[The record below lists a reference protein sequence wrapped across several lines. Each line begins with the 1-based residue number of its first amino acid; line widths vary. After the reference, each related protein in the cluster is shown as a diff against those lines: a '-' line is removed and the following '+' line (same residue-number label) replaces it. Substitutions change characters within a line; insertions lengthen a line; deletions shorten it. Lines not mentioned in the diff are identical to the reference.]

1 MEELAAVLAEI
12 LREEIKCRESLGV
25 AFSGGLD
32 SGLLAYLLRDCGAKF
47 YTVGIE
53 GSRDI
58 ENAQDAARVL
68 GIDLEVVEIGE
79 NDILEG
85 LLFLKRV
92 DPEISAV
99 EASFELPLY
108 FVCSHAPEDFVMTGQ
123 GSDEIFGGY
132 RKYVDKPELMRED
145 LDRLLNRT
153 APRERRI
160 ATLLGKELLTP
171 YLSSRILNFSLT
183 IPTEMK
189 IRDSVR
195 KYILR
200 EAAKLLGVPE
210 SIYLREK
217 KAAQY
222 GSGIWKMMK
231 KMAKEEG
238 KSVEEF
244 FASL

>member
-1 MEELAAVLAEI
+1 MEELVAVLAHI
-12 LREEIKCRESLGV
+12 LQEEIQCKKSLAV

-32 SGLLAYLLRDCGAKF
+32 SGIIAYLLRDCEAKF
-47 YTVGIE
+47 YTVGVE
-53 GSRDI
+53 GNRDF
-58 ENAQDAARVL
+58 ENAKNAAKL
-68 GIDLEVVEIGE
+68 LNLDLQTIEIGE

-85 LLFLKRV
+85 LLFLKQV
-92 DPEISAV
+92 DPEISIL

-108 FVCSHAPEDFVMTGQ
+108 FVCSYESEDFVMTGQ

-132 RKYVDKPELMRED
+132 KKYLEKPELMKDD
-145 LDRLLNRT
+145 LKRLLNRT
-153 APRERRI
+153 WPREKRI
-160 ATLLGKELLTP
+160 ATLLGKKLLTP
-171 YLSSRILNFSLT
+171 YLSKRVLEFSLNLSA
-183 IPTEMK
+183 EMK
-189 IRDSVR
+189 IRDGVR

-210 SIYLREK
+210 SIYMREK

-222 GSGIWKMMK
+222 GSGIWKVIK
-231 KMAKEEG
+231 KMAKKDG